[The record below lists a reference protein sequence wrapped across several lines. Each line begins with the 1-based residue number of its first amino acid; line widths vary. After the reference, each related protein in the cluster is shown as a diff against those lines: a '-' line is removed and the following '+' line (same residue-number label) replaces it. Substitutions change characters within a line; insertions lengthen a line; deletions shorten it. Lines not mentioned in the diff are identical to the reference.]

1 MLRKFLAV
9 FALLIV
15 FAGAGCL
22 SPGTLLSAFADEEIE
37 HLKNE
42 MQSMRETIAQLQQTI
57 DHMQAVIVKYEAA
70 PPAAVSAAPAPGS
83 GEEVAELHQELQS
96 FKGVV
101 DKFPKISGYYDF
113 EWHADDQGD
122 STNTFKQHHLSL
134 FLDKRLEKWHMFSE
148 VEFEYAFDYAGS
160 GGAVTGNGE
169 AKVETGWLEY
179 NYNDLEN
186 IRFGKV
192 IIPQYWSVNHYP
204 SVIFSTSRPLM
215 NEQIIP
221 FDTTGVMAYGTHY
234 FPNEWGAGYN
244 VFVGNGE
251 GSARSQTDNNNNKV
265 FGGKLTAH
273 IPVFDRF
280 DVAGLTYIGENGG
293 NNSET
298 MWGAETQMDI
308 ADFGFQAEVAHNS
321 NQGQFGYYL
330 QPSYRFLP
338 KWTAFYRWDRLDVNK
353 EIDDASD
360 ASSHTAGLRYQPV
373 PAISLKGELY
383 HKMPDDQTLERVN
396 GLISSVVI
404 FF

>member
-1 MLRKFLAV
+1 MLRKFLVVLALGAV
-9 FALLIV
+9 FAGHDF
-15 FAGAGCL
+15 FASGVM
-22 SPGTLLSAFADEEIE
+22 PPAFADEEIE
-37 HLKNE
+37 NLKSE
-42 MQSMRETIAQLQQTI
+42 MQSMRETITQLQQTI
-57 DHMQAVIVKYEAA
+57 GHMQDVIQKYEAA
-70 PPAAVSAAPAPGS
+70 PPAAVSAAPTPSS
-83 GEEVAELHQELQS
+83 GGEVAELRHEMEG
-96 FKGVV
+96 FKDVM
-101 DKFPKISGYYDF
+101 DKLPKISGYYDF

-148 VEFEYAFDYAGS
+148 VEFEYAFDYAGD
-160 GGAVTGNGE
+160 GGAVTGSGE

-179 NYNDLEN
+179 NRSDLEN
-186 IRFGKV
+186 IRFGKL

-204 SVIFSTSRPLM
+204 SVIVSTSRPLM
-215 NEQIIP
+215 NETIIP
-221 FDTTGVMAYGTHY
+221 FDTTGVMVYGTHY

-251 GSARSQTDNNNNKV
+251 GSARSETDNNNNKV

-280 DVAGLTYIGENGG
+280 DVAGLTYIGENGD

-298 MWGAETQMDI
+298 MWGAETQVDI
-308 ADFGFQAEVAHNS
+308 ADFAFQAEVAHNS
-321 NQGQFGYYL
+321 NQRQFGYYL

-338 KWTAFYRWDRLDVNK
+338 KWTTFYRWDRLDVNK
-353 EIDDASD
+353 EIDDAAD
-360 ASSHTAGLRYQPV
+360 ASSHTVGLRYQPL